1 MVFRPIIEGQTPN
14 TLVGRRNREDPD
26 RCPRLKITQITVTGT
41 RYELRKHSV
50 WAMES
55 RSIVNIR
62 SGTDYSN
69 FVSQR
74 EHVYVPFDHISM
86 TDWLPNFMR
95 LVSWTINLPGWKM
108 LRMTITR
115 TIIEPSNPTVGPAVS
130 VV

>member
-1 MVFRPIIEGQTPN
+1 MSFGEYYVGTAIMVFRPIFKGQTPN
-14 TLVGRRNREDPD
+14 TLAGRRNRDDPD
-26 RCPRLKITQITVTGT
+26 RCPGLKITQITVTAT

-74 EHVYVPFDHISM
+74 R
-86 TDWLPNFMR
+86 TR
-95 LVSWTINLPGWKM
+95 LRAL
-108 LRMTITR
+108 
-115 TIIEPSNPTVGPAVS
+115 
-130 VV
+130 